1 MCLNTICDDIKH
13 VAAVVGASTAFVAVL
28 FAAPAVARDSPDGGG
43 ASGTASVVV
52 NDNRTPAGEAHEGV
66 LRLHLRASRGAWR
79 PEGET
84 GRVLAVEAFGETGK
98 PLQVPAP
105 LIRVQQ
111 GTVIA
116 GTIHNGLDST
126 LRVHGLCTRA
136 RTNAGRRVA
145 SPRSRLRHDGPRARS
160 RGARP
165 DEADVR
171 RNGAFK
177 VEDSCPP

>member
-13 VAAVVGASTAFVAVL
+13 VAAVLGASAAFVVVL
-28 FAAPAVARDSPDGGG
+28 FAAPAAARDSPDGGG

-111 GTVIA
+111 GTVSA

-126 LRVHGLCTRA
+126 LRVHGLCTRGVA
-136 RTNAGRRVA
+136 RCSPIMA
-145 SPRSRLRHDGPRARS
+145 STR
-160 RGARP
+160 
-165 DEADVR
+165 
-171 RNGAFK
+171 
-177 VEDSCPP
+177 